1 MAYEAVNQYF
11 APKTESDRR
20 YVAVLL
26 LDATWDPGSNMIR
39 GHAAMGGSSGLIQM
53 GIFGSQSL
61 HAWPSYIEEV
71 TPAVSLIMNHFH
83 HETMYMPGRVVLNNQ
98 NSG

>member
-1 MAYEAVNQYF
+1 VAYEAVNQYF

-26 LDATWDPGSNMIR
+26 LDATWDPGSNLIR
-39 GHAAMGGSSGLIQM
+39 GHAALGGGSGLIQM

-71 TPAVSLIMNHFH
+71 TPAVSLILCRFH
-83 HETMYMPGRVVLNNQ
+83 QSIMYLAQRVVHK
-98 NSG
+98 

>member
-26 LDATWDPGSNMIR
+26 LDATWDPGSNLIR
-39 GHAAMGGSSGLIQM
+39 GHAALGGGSGLIQM

-71 TPAVSLIMNHFH
+71 TPAVSLTLDRSYHSTRH
-83 HETMYMPGRVVLNNQ
+83 LAERVISMQLV
-98 NSG
+98 